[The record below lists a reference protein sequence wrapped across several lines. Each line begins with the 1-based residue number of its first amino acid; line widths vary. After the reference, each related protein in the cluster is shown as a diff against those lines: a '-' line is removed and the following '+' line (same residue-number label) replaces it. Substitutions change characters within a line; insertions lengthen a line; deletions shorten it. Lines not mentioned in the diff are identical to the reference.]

1 MSKWSPLILLIQM
14 GSVFVHK
21 LSPINALGGNAP
33 QVDKIGQLTLTE
45 NNNLALASVSAR
57 LGNEKACHKHLKAL
71 IGDIPGPGRCQLS
84 DPISGYWI
92 SPDSWMIIAPH
103 DTHEHLASDLK
114 ARFAETASI
123 TEQTDGWCCFDMCG
137 ETLERLI
144 ERLCNI
150 NIREMRSGDAYRTS
164 IEHLSCFVLR
174 CDPIDQVRIFGPRSS
189 AGSLHHALVTI
200 MKAIA

>member
-1 MSKWSPLILLIQM
+1 MSKWSQLILLIQR
-14 GSVFVHK
+14 GSVCVHK
-21 LSPINALGGNAP
+21 LNSINAFGGNTP
-33 QVDKIGQLTLTE
+33 QLDKIGQLTLTE

-71 IGDIPGPGRCQLS
+71 IGDIPGPGSCRFN
-84 DPISGYWI
+84 DPVSGYWMG
-92 SPDSWMIIAPH
+92 PDSWMMTAPH
-103 DTHEHLASDLK
+103 DTHEHLATDLK
-114 ARFAETASI
+114 IQFAQTASI
-123 TEQTDGWCCFDMCG
+123 TEQTDGWCCFDVQG
-137 ETLERLI
+137 ETVERLF

-150 NIREMRSGDAYRTS
+150 NIREMKAGDAHRTS

-174 CDPIDQVRIFGPRSS
+174 CDPMNHVRIFGPRSS